1 MQVVA
6 VDAAPGKR
14 STVFD
19 GRDFTNHDARSLRGY
34 LARMR
39 ERHREM
45 LVCWDAP
52 LTGPGDPD
60 DAGVPGDFTQ
70 RPIESFFRDGKK
82 GCKTPHGI
90 SVRGYGACPHWTITR
105 SLLGLPRLGAYDA
118 GYDQLPFDLLPS
130 RRPPGD
136 RQQVVVEIHP
146 GVAAWLW
153 CREERRGKVSW
164 EYKKDA
170 AVLAE
175 MWGVVRS
182 KAAGAWQDGSTPTN
196 DDQFDAAVGYVLGCA
211 LVGAEDGRAR
221 VTMLGD
227 RRTGSFLLPDS
238 RELRGRW
245 ERWLSEEPVAGG
257 RRESASR
264 VAGGGGASAQ

>member
-1 MQVVA
+1 MRVVA

-70 RPIESFFRDGKK
+70 RPIESFFRDGKN
-82 GCKTPHGI
+82 GCKTPRGI
-90 SVRGYGACPHWTITR
+90 SVRPYCGCPHWTISR
-105 SLLGLPRLGAYDA
+105 SLLGLPRLGSYDA
-118 GYDQLPFDLLPS
+118 GYDELPFGLLTS
-130 RRPPGD
+130 GRPAGD
-136 RQQVVVEIHP
+136 GQHVVAEIHP

-153 CREERRGKVSW
+153 CREERRGNVSW
-164 EYKKDA
+164 AYKKDA
-170 AVLAE
+170 VVLAE
-175 MWGVVRS
+175 MWEIVRS
-182 KAAGAWQDGSTPTN
+182 KAAGAWPDRRTPAN
-196 DDQFDAAVGYVLGCA
+196 DDQFDAAVGYVLGRA
-211 LVGAEDGRAR
+211 FVGAEEGGAR
-221 VTMLGD
+221 VAMFDD
-227 RRTGSFLLPDS
+227 RRTGALLLPDS
-238 RELRGRW
+238 RELRHQW
-245 ERWLSEEPVAGG
+245 ERWMSEEAVAGG
-257 RRESASR
+257 RTGSAWC
-264 VAGGGGASAQ
+264 VGGEGAPAQ